1 MDAPDQQDL
10 APPPRPAKP
19 HNVDFQLDFD
29 ALTIT
34 YRWRTV
40 KHFILLFV
48 CIVWD
53 AVSVFLCS
61 GISLDSFNALA
72 LVSTVFTLLG
82 LGLTY
87 YVLAGFLN
95 RTVITVNLQ
104 WLIITHGPLPW
115 CTDKRIEITRINQLY
130 AEDTSSRFGYRLNAI
145 LRDNT
150 KLNLLSGLSSPDIAR
165 FVEQSVEEY
174 LHIEDRPVAGE
185 IQKY

>member
-1 MDAPDQQDL
+1 MDAPDQSDSA
-10 APPPRPAKP
+10 APSRPAKP

-34 YRWRTV
+34 YRWRSV

-53 AVSVFLCS
+53 AGSAFLYS
-61 GISLDSFNALA
+61 NVSLDNSGAFT

-87 YVLAGFLN
+87 YTLAGFLN
-95 RTVITVNLQ
+95 RTIITVNLQ
-104 WLIITHGPLPW
+104 WLIITHGPLPLHA
-115 CTDKRIEITRINQLY
+115 DKRIEITRINQLY

-185 IQKY
+185 MQKY